1 MASVHLI
8 SGLPCSGKTTY
19 SKKLRSETESVH
31 FSLDYWLITIFGR
44 YVIRE
49 VGHEEHVRRVLSCR
63 ELIWSV
69 STEFIKRGIDVILD
83 DGFFLRE
90 DRMKVSTMAHGLG
103 AKAIIHFL
111 DVSPE
116 ILKDRLEVRNA
127 ALPQYNFDI
136 KPATLEGFFS
146 LYEKPLPDEGVDLL
160 VIKEK
165 DGRFVRLTTEADA
178 S

>member
-19 SKKLRSETESVH
+19 SKELRSETESVH

-49 VGHEEHVRRVLSCR
+49 IGHEEHVRRVLACR

-69 STEFIKRGIDVILD
+69 SAEFIKRGTDVILD
-83 DGFFLRE
+83 DGFFLRD
-90 DRMKVSTMAHGLG
+90 DRMKVSAMAHALG

-116 ILKDRLEVRNA
+116 ILKERLEARNA
-127 ALPQYNFDI
+127 DLPQYNFDI
-136 KPATLEGFFS
+136 KPETLEGFFG
-146 LYEKPLPDEGVDLL
+146 LYEKPLPDEEADLL
-160 VIKEK
+160 VINEK
-165 DGRFVRLTTEADA
+165 DGKFVRLTTASDA
-178 S
+178 

>member
-19 SKKLRSETESVH
+19 SKKLRLEAEAVH
-31 FSLDYWLITIFGR
+31 FSLDYWLITVFGR

-49 VGHEEHVRRVLSCR
+49 VGHEEHVRRVLACR

-69 STEFIKRGIDVILD
+69 SAELIKRGTDVILD

-90 DRMKVSTMAHGLG
+90 DRMKVSAMAHDLG
-103 AKAIIHFL
+103 ANAIIHFL
-111 DVSPE
+111 DTSPE
-116 ILKDRLEVRNA
+116 ILKTRLEARNA

-136 KPATLEGFFS
+136 KPETLEGFFG
-146 LYEKPLPDEGVDLL
+146 LYENPLSDEGAELL
-160 VIKEK
+160 VIKEEGDK
-165 DGRFVRLTTEADA
+165 LIRLTPDA
-178 S
+178 GTS